1 VALPESTPEIFPPE
15 SARAPPRVI
24 GRYAVYGEIGSGG
37 MATVYFGRLRG
48 AGGFSRPVAIKRLHP
63 HFAKTPRFVDA
74 FLDEAR
80 LAAQIRHPNVVPTL
94 DVVNESG
101 ELLLVMEYIVG
112 ASLSELWDIETA
124 FGTGGARIAP
134 GIAASVV
141 AGALHGLHAAHEAK
155 DDDGH
160 ALSIVH
166 RDVSPHNIIVGD
178 DGVARVLDFGVAKAE
193 QRIRTTNPG
202 EVKGKLAYM
211 APEQIMLEQ
220 ASPRSDIYAAG
231 VVLWEALTGQWL
243 FRADNHGALISK
255 ILGDEVKPPSSFAPE
270 VTPALDAIVMR
281 ALSRNAEER
290 FESAEAFAHA
300 LEANGTAASTR
311 EVATWVTK
319 TAGEAMAR
327 RAAHAAAV
335 ERARPSST
343 DVLWEVTDDS
353 ALEPKSER
361 GESTTTSDAPASASV
376 PLPATAATDV
386 AASVR
391 IDPAPPER
399 RRSAWAALLFLAFAA
414 FAGVAWF
421 LAGARPK
428 EPTRAAPPSV
438 PSVASAGTTV
448 APNAAS
454 APTATPAQLAS
465 SSDAASPPPASAS
478 PAPLPKHV
486 PPHITALPPRPQPP
500 PPPPHPDC
508 SPPFTMDSDGIK
520 HLKRECL

>member
-1 VALPESTPEIFPPE
+1 MALPQSNPEPEPPE
-15 SARAPPRVI
+15 SAPRSDVPPRVI

-124 FGTGGARIAP
+124 RDARIAP
-134 GIAASVV
+134 GIATSVV

-166 RDVSPHNIIVGD
+166 RDVSPHNIIVGN

-243 FRADNHGALISK
+243 FRAENHGSLISK
-255 ILGDEVKPPSSFAPE
+255 ILGDEVKPPSAFAPE
-270 VTPALDAIVMR
+270 VSPELDAIVMR

-290 FESAEAFAHA
+290 FESAKAFALA
-300 LEANGTAASTR
+300 LEPHATAAPTR
-311 EVATWVTK
+311 DVAEWVGK

-335 ERARPSST
+335 ERAPSST
-343 DVLWEVTDDS
+343 ADVLWEMTDDS
-353 ALEPKSER
+353 ALAPRSAP
-361 GESTTTSDAPASASV
+361 GESRTTSDVPASAAPASATPATREPSALPVETARADRRRVLWIALLVLAFGVFGTVVWFLAGGNERPRPIAVPVASSPAPPSTVTAPPSSAAPASAPPRAPVVATAAASASV
-376 PLPATAATDV
+376 PASATAA
-386 AASVR
+386 
-391 IDPAPPER
+391 AP
-399 RRSAWAALLFLAFAA
+399 L
-414 FAGVAWF
+414 
-421 LAGARPK
+421 
-428 EPTRAAPPSV
+428 PSV
-438 PSVASAGTTV
+438 KRPAH
-448 APNAAS
+448 AAS
-454 APTATPAQLAS
+454 A
-465 SSDAASPPPASAS
+465 
-478 PAPLPKHV
+478 
-486 PPHITALPPRPQPP
+486 R
-500 PPPPHPDC
+500 PDC
-508 SPPFTMDSDGIK
+508 SPPFTIDTDGIK
-520 HLKRECL
+520 HLKRACL